1 MKGKNRKEKEPKRK
15 VMMILKSVVQIEIR
29 LKAEAAEAAEAP
41 HIFCFRTFDSFMA
54 CLTLRSSMISSLPPG
69 IA

>member
-29 LKAEAAEAAEAP
+29 LKAEAVEAP

>member
-1 MKGKNRKEKEPKRK
+1 MRGKNRKEKEKEPKRK

-29 LKAEAAEAAEAP
+29 LKAEAAEAP